1 MFKERSRIQRGHAGL
16 KPGHYNSATLTM
28 NTELL
33 CVLGF
38 GEDQS
43 ADTGAGRK
51 MQQKASFDA
60 KLS

>member
-1 MFKERSRIQRGHAGL
+1 MFKERSRLQHGHAGL
-16 KPGHYNSATLTM
+16 KPGHYNSATLTV

-33 CVLGF
+33 WVLGM

-51 MQQKASFDA
+51 MQQKS
-60 KLS
+60 KLWC